1 MGSAEP
7 MKIEPAVI
15 PGLLV
20 LAAEFMALAAVGYVV
35 VRVALRQADDRLALA
50 QGLAVGLVL
59 WGLVV
64 NFVQYVVPGLAGAA
78 VGWGGILSLGAVLA
92 WRARPQILLPLRT
105 VAAFAGVV
113 LALVVAGLASRQL
126 LAIPD
131 MPIHLGLAATIRSG
145 VFPPELP
152 WSPGAPLRYHH
163 GPSLM
168 VGLLTP
174 PFGPD
179 LAFVSE
185 LLGVYAW
192 ISYVLA
198 AMSLIAQRASWVV
211 ALILAPLL
219 ITIGVWTTGEW
230 EWEGMGG
237 GILQIPIPAG
247 LPAAGLR
254 ASLTDIYWPTVG
266 LGATFPAPILPD
278 IWKPEFTL
286 GYALTLV
293 VFERAARAEDRSWPA
308 VLTLAGLVGF
318 LGLLVT
324 TLVPVVVAVW
334 AGAAAWR
341 LARSRR
347 DRAALGSAMRSAA
360 GLALAALLL
369 LAGGGLFT
377 GFLDAS
383 SPSELLLGWHGHPS
397 GWLLLGV
404 FDPLPGGVALV
415 GVGPVA
421 LAGVAVLLARRN
433 GLVLALAAGVGL
445 LALGWLV
452 VSYPPAPWDVNRLA
466 GHARNFAMLGLLLA
480 LATRLPDLWSG
491 RRRYALG
498 LLLVGLVAWPRVVEP
513 VRHLGFALG
522 NGIQLANAA
531 QVVAVQGEP
540 EPTEIVRRSAM
551 PVISDRLA
559 AFIRDHTATDARVLD
574 VESAYWHVFLAT
586 GRPNAAGF
594 AGVVHQIY
602 NQGPEYLDAV
612 TFLEP
617 AAIRRLE
624 IDYVFATDDW
634 VAGLSARAQRWLA
647 DPGLFDLLARDGTE
661 ALYRVRP
668 AFLELDVPPHPES
681 FEALRS
687 VPASTTAYLSPHVHW
702 LTRLR
707 VAAALSHAQLL
718 GAARSELLFPRSSV
732 PWEVAPLGE
741 QAPDLVVLPSL
752 IEPWAW
758 MFLPVEGRRPIWRND
773 EIVIY
778 APRGAVPPIVASPDR
793 TAPPVTVRV
802 SQLSAE
808 RGRVTFDAAFT
819 EHAPDRW
826 TGQDWVIVELDD
838 GPWPMPIRFLGGG
851 RGPEVAKWFDGLLSA
866 GSATS
871 SHTYALDVQVPS
883 LSARNDRGAF
893 TPLPAAEGDLGA
905 GTWVLALRLRHEWRP
920 GTWREAAFIPVLRIT
935 ISESGEV
942 AFAVFDDVREE
953 SLQPKTLATP

>member
-1 MGSAEP
+1 MRVD
-7 MKIEPAVI
+7 PAVI
-15 PGLLV
+15 PGLLL

-35 VRVALRQADDRLALA
+35 ARVALRQADDRLALA
-50 QGLAVGLVL
+50 QGLVVGLVL

-78 VGWGGILSLGAVLA
+78 VGWGAILSLGAVLA
-92 WRARPQILLPLRT
+92 WRARAQILPPPRT
-105 VAAFAGVV
+105 IAAFVGVV
-113 LALVVAGLASRQL
+113 LALFVVGLASRQL

-131 MPIHLGLAATIRSG
+131 LPIHLGLAATIRAG

-174 PFGPD
+174 PFGPN

-192 ISYVLA
+192 IGYVLA
-198 AMSLIAQRASWVV
+198 AMSLIAQRGSWVA

-237 GILQIPIPAG
+237 GILQIPISAG

-286 GYALTLV
+286 GYALALV
-293 VFERAARAEDRSWPA
+293 VFERAAHTEDRSWPA

-334 AGAAAWR
+334 AGTAAWR

-347 DRAALGSAMRSAA
+347 DRAALGSAIRSAA

-369 LAGGGLFT
+369 LGGSGLFT

-383 SPSELLLGWHGHPS
+383 SPSELVLGWHGHPE

-421 LAGVAVLLARRN
+421 VAGVAVLLARRH

-466 GHARNFAMLGLLLA
+466 GHARNFALLGLLLA

-491 RRRYALG
+491 CRRYAVG

-513 VRHLGFALG
+513 VRHLGLALG

-531 QVVAVQGEP
+531 PAAQARGES
-540 EPTEIVRRSAM
+540 EPAEIVRRSPM
-551 PVISDRLA
+551 PAISDRLA
-559 AFIRDHTATDARVLD
+559 AYIRDHTEHDTRVLA
-574 VESAYWHVFLAT
+574 VEPAYWHVFLAT

-612 TFLEP
+612 NYLEP

-624 IDYVFATDDW
+624 IDYIYATDDW
-634 VAGLSARAQRWLA
+634 VAGLPTRARLWLA
-647 DPGLFDLLARDGTE
+647 DPGLFEHLARDGRE
-661 ALYRVRP
+661 ALFRVRP
-668 AFLELDVPPHPES
+668 AFFELDVPPHPES

-687 VPASTTAYLSPHVHW
+687 VPASTTVHLTPHVQW
-702 LTRLR
+702 STKLR
-707 VAAALSHAQLL
+707 VASAMAHVQLL
-718 GAARSELLFPRSSV
+718 GAARSDLLFARSSI
-732 PWEVAPLGE
+732 PWDVAPLGE
-741 QAPDLVVLPSL
+741 QAPDLVVLPASIDL
-752 IEPWAW
+752 WTHV
-758 MFLPVEGRRPIWRND
+758 FLPSAGQRPIWRND

-778 APRGAVPPIVASPDR
+778 APHGAVPPIAEPPDR
-793 TAPPVTVRV
+793 AAPPVTVRV
-802 SQLSAE
+802 SQLIAE
-808 RGRVTFDAAFT
+808 RGRVIFDAAFT

-838 GPWPMPIRFLGGG
+838 GPWSMPATFQSRG
-851 RGPEVAKWFDGLLSA
+851 RGPETAKWFDGLLSP

-871 SHTYALDVQVPS
+871 SHFYALDVRVPS
-883 LSARNDRGAF
+883 LAVRDASGAF
-893 TPLPAAEGDLGA
+893 NPLAASEGELGA
-905 GTWVLALRLRHEWRP
+905 GSWALALRLRHEWQP
-920 GTWREAAFIPVLRIT
+920 NVWREIAFIPVLRIT
-935 ISESGEV
+935 ISEAGEA
-942 AFAVFDDVREE
+942 AFAVSDRVREDALPTE
-953 SLQPKTLATP
+953 TSTTP